1 MTHLTLGID
10 ISKDWLDAHLAPT
23 GETRKFP
30 NGKAGFRSLLAWLD
44 GRALEKVV
52 YEPTGYWHRDL
63 EQALSDAGLPL
74 TPVNP
79 LQARRFAQA
88 RGRRAKTDAIDA
100 GMLAQMGVAFELRK
114 AILPSPQQRQLREL
128 QQARWSRVQERIAVE
143 SRLPQF
149 HDPLLKRQTRNRL
162 RQVERERAAL
172 EAAIA
177 ELIQADAELA
187 RINRIL
193 ISIPGI
199 SATTSATLLAELPEI
214 GTLESQK
221 VASLAGV
228 APMTRES
235 GTWKGKSFI
244 QGGRARL
251 RCGLYM
257 AALAAIRHNPDLRA
271 KYQQLREAG
280 KPGKVALTAIMRKL
294 IILANTL
301 VNQDRTWSANHPCR
315 AIADAQ

>member
-1 MTHLTLGID
+1 MTNLTLGID

-74 TPVNP
+74 APVNP

-100 GMLAQMGVAFELRK
+100 GMAGADGGGFRVAKGHPALASATPAQRVATGPLE
-114 AILPSPQQRQLREL
+114 P
-128 QQARWSRVQERIAVE
+128 VQERIAVE

-177 ELIQADAELA
+177 GTD
-187 RINRIL
+187 
-193 ISIPGI
+193 PGRCGTGTDQPDPDLD
-199 SATTSATLLAELPEI
+199 SRHLRNDVSHSPRGTAEI